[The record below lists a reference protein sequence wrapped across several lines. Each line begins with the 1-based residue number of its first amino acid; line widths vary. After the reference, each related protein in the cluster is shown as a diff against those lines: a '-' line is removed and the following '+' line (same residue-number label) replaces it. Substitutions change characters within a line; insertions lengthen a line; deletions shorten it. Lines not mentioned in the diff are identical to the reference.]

1 MYFDYNFFNL
11 GICEPFGNPIKA
23 EQGRLLFS
31 INRGCCFLASIT
43 SKTDMMDPQRYN
55 FVKVLI
61 IATTVY
67 VSFGQECRYEFVI
80 PEGNGVSCG
89 SPDVGRIDSEL
100 NIARERAN
108 SVAATLGAEITK
120 IESTA
125 TAVREELNV
134 LSQDLSLLKTQIG
147 KIDTEDQSYAD
158 MERTLIH
165 MNETMYN
172 DFKFL
177 SKKIMDTSSSLQMQ
191 MTRQMD
197 ILSAL
202 AGEEASQR
210 QLLDK
215 QTILLQE
222 VQRAPLLVQGLQTE
236 VNALKTN
243 VETNARKMN
252 DVESE
257 FRSTKV
263 ELKESGE
270 KVNAQLANVNVK
282 IDGLQSVL
290 LGVDLKAVQN
300 DIAAL
305 NQKSNS
311 LYSKLAYQEQVLDG
325 INPQRVSSKLAA
337 LEKEISSQRELVNG
351 FVNRTL
357 GSSPAGIS
365 QRLTSLEEAVKID
378 RDATKDMWTSLWNR
392 LNGAIKTLGDLS
404 RNVAT
409 LQKKWIWNNCA
420 WN

>member
-1 MYFDYNFFNL
+1 M
-11 GICEPFGNPIKA
+11 
-23 EQGRLLFS
+23 FS

-43 SKTDMMDPQRYN
+43 SKTEMMDPQRYS

-67 VSFGQECRYEFVI
+67 GSFGQECRYEFVI

-120 IESTA
+120 IESTS
-125 TAVREELNV
+125 TAVREELTV
-134 LSQDLSLLKTQIG
+134 LSQDLSLLKTQLG
-147 KIDTEDQSYAD
+147 KIGTQDESYAD

-263 ELKESGE
+263 ELRESGE

-300 DIAAL
+300 EIAAL
-305 NQKSNS
+305 HQKTNN
-311 LYSKLAYQEQVLDG
+311 LDSKLAYQGQVLDG
-325 INPQRVSSKLAA
+325 LNPQRVSSKLAA
-337 LEKEISSQRELVNG
+337 LEKEISAQRELVND

-392 LNGAIKTLGDLS
+392 LNGAVKTLGDLS

-409 LQKKWIWNNCA
+409 LQKK
-420 WN
+420 

>member
-1 MYFDYNFFNL
+1 M
-11 GICEPFGNPIKA
+11 
-23 EQGRLLFS
+23 FS

-43 SKTDMMDPQRYN
+43 SKTDMMDPQRYS

-67 VSFGQECRYEFVI
+67 GSFGQECRYEFVI

-120 IESTA
+120 IESTS
-125 TAVREELNV
+125 TAVREELTV
-134 LSQDLSLLKTQIG
+134 LSQDLSLLKTQLG
-147 KIDTEDQSYAD
+147 KIDTQDESYAD
-158 MERTLIH
+158 MERTVIH

-263 ELKESGE
+263 ELRESGE

-305 NQKSNS
+305 HQKTNN
-311 LYSKLAYQEQVLDG
+311 LDSKLAYQGQVLDG
-325 INPQRVSSKLAA
+325 LNPQRVSSKLAA
-337 LEKEISSQRELVNG
+337 LEKEISSQRELVND

-392 LNGAIKTLGDLS
+392 LNGAIKTLADLS

-409 LQKKWIWNNCA
+409 LQKK
-420 WN
+420 

>member
-1 MYFDYNFFNL
+1 
-11 GICEPFGNPIKA
+11 
-23 EQGRLLFS
+23 
-31 INRGCCFLASIT
+31 
-43 SKTDMMDPQRYN
+43 MDPQRYS

-67 VSFGQECRYEFVI
+67 GSFGQECRYEFVI

-120 IESTA
+120 IESTS

-134 LSQDLSLLKTQIG
+134 LSQDLSLLKTQLG
-147 KIDTEDQSYAD
+147 KIGTQDESYAD

-263 ELKESGE
+263 ELRESGE

-305 NQKSNS
+305 HQKTNN
-311 LYSKLAYQEQVLDG
+311 LDSKLAYQGQVLDG
-325 INPQRVSSKLAA
+325 LNPQRVSSKLAA
-337 LEKEISSQRELVNG
+337 LEKEISAQRELVND

-378 RDATKDMWTSLWNR
+378 RDATKDMWTNLWNR
-392 LNGAIKTLGDLS
+392 LNGAIKSLSDLS

>member
-1 MYFDYNFFNL
+1 M
-11 GICEPFGNPIKA
+11 
-23 EQGRLLFS
+23 FS

-43 SKTDMMDPQRYN
+43 SKTDMMDPQRYS

-67 VSFGQECRYEFVI
+67 GSFGQECRYEFVI

-120 IESTA
+120 IESTS
-125 TAVREELNV
+125 TAVREELTV
-134 LSQDLSLLKTQIG
+134 LSQDLSLLKTQLG
-147 KIDTEDQSYAD
+147 KIGTQDESYAD
-158 MERTLIH
+158 MERTVIH

-191 MTRQMD
+191 MTRQMN

-263 ELKESGE
+263 ELRESGE

-305 NQKSNS
+305 HQKTND
-311 LYSKLAYQEQVLDG
+311 LDSKLAYQGQVLDG
-325 INPQRVSSKLAA
+325 LNPQRVSSKLAA
-337 LEKEISSQRELVNG
+337 LEKEISSQRELVND

-392 LNGAIKTLGDLS
+392 LNGAVKTLGDLS

-409 LQKKWIWNNCA
+409 LQKK
-420 WN
+420 

>member
-409 LQKKWIWNNCA
+409 LQKK
-420 WN
+420 

>member
-1 MYFDYNFFNL
+1 M
-11 GICEPFGNPIKA
+11 
-23 EQGRLLFS
+23 FS

-43 SKTDMMDPQRYN
+43 SKTEMMDPQRYS

-67 VSFGQECRYEFVI
+67 GSFGQECRYEFVI

-120 IESTA
+120 IESTS

-134 LSQDLSLLKTQIG
+134 LSQDLSLLKTQLG
-147 KIDTEDQSYAD
+147 KIDTQDESYAD

-263 ELKESGE
+263 ELRESGE

-300 DIAAL
+300 EIAAL
-305 NQKSNS
+305 HQKTNN
-311 LYSKLAYQEQVLDG
+311 LDSKLAYQGQVLDG
-325 INPQRVSSKLAA
+325 LNPQRVSSKLAA
-337 LEKEISSQRELVNG
+337 LEKEISAQRELVND

-392 LNGAIKTLGDLS
+392 LNGAVKTLGDLS

-409 LQKKWIWNNCA
+409 LQKK
-420 WN
+420 

>member
-31 INRGCCFLASIT
+31 INRGCCFQASIT

-55 FVKVLI
+55 LVKVLI

-409 LQKKWIWNNCA
+409 LQKK
-420 WN
+420 

>member
-1 MYFDYNFFNL
+1 
-11 GICEPFGNPIKA
+11 
-23 EQGRLLFS
+23 
-31 INRGCCFLASIT
+31 
-43 SKTDMMDPQRYN
+43 MDPQRYN

-120 IESTA
+120 IESTS

-134 LSQDLSLLKTQIG
+134 LSQDLSLLKTQLG
-147 KIDTEDQSYAD
+147 KIGTQDESYAD

-263 ELKESGE
+263 ELRESGE
-270 KVNAQLANVNVK
+270 KVNVQLANVNVK

-290 LGVDLKAVQN
+290 LGIDLKAVQN

-305 NQKSNS
+305 HQKTNN
-311 LYSKLAYQEQVLDG
+311 LDSKLAYQGQVLDG
-325 INPQRVSSKLAA
+325 LNPQRVSSKLAA
-337 LEKEISSQRELVNG
+337 LEKEISAQRELVND

-378 RDATKDMWTSLWNR
+378 RDATKDMWVNLWNR
-392 LNGAIKTLGDLS
+392 LNGAVKTLGDLS

>member
-1 MYFDYNFFNL
+1 M
-11 GICEPFGNPIKA
+11 
-23 EQGRLLFS
+23 FS

-43 SKTDMMDPQRYN
+43 SKTEMMDPQRYS

-67 VSFGQECRYEFVI
+67 GSFGQECRYEFVI

-120 IESTA
+120 IESTS

-134 LSQDLSLLKTQIG
+134 LSQDLSLLKTQLG
-147 KIDTEDQSYAD
+147 KIGTQDESYAD
-158 MERTLIH
+158 MERTVIH

-263 ELKESGE
+263 ELRESGE

-300 DIAAL
+300 EIAAL
-305 NQKSNS
+305 HQKTNN
-311 LYSKLAYQEQVLDG
+311 LDSKLAYQGQVLDG
-325 INPQRVSSKLAA
+325 LNPQRVSSKLAA
-337 LEKEISSQRELVNG
+337 LEKEISAQRELVND

-392 LNGAIKTLGDLS
+392 LNGAVKTLGDLS

-409 LQKKWIWNNCA
+409 LQKK
-420 WN
+420 

>member
-1 MYFDYNFFNL
+1 
-11 GICEPFGNPIKA
+11 
-23 EQGRLLFS
+23 
-31 INRGCCFLASIT
+31 
-43 SKTDMMDPQRYN
+43 MDPQRYS

-67 VSFGQECRYEFVI
+67 GSFGQECRYEFVI

-120 IESTA
+120 IESTS
-125 TAVREELNV
+125 TAVREELTV
-134 LSQDLSLLKTQIG
+134 LSQDLSLLKTQLG
-147 KIDTEDQSYAD
+147 KIDTQDESYAD
-158 MERTLIH
+158 MERTVIH

-263 ELKESGE
+263 ELRESGE

-305 NQKSNS
+305 HQKTND
-311 LYSKLAYQEQVLDG
+311 LDSKLAYQGQVLDG
-325 INPQRVSSKLAA
+325 LNPQRVSSKLAA
-337 LEKEISSQRELVNG
+337 LEKEISSQRELVND

-392 LNGAIKTLGDLS
+392 LNGAVKTLGDLS

>member
-1 MYFDYNFFNL
+1 
-11 GICEPFGNPIKA
+11 
-23 EQGRLLFS
+23 
-31 INRGCCFLASIT
+31 
-43 SKTDMMDPQRYN
+43 MMDPQRYS

-67 VSFGQECRYEFVI
+67 GSFGQECRYEFVI

-120 IESTA
+120 IESTS

-134 LSQDLSLLKTQIG
+134 LSQDLSLLKTQLG
-147 KIDTEDQSYAD
+147 KIGTQDESYAD

-263 ELKESGE
+263 ELRESGE

-305 NQKSNS
+305 HQKTND
-311 LYSKLAYQEQVLDG
+311 LDSKLAYQGQVLDG
-325 INPQRVSSKLAA
+325 LNPQRVSSKLAA
-337 LEKEISSQRELVNG
+337 LEKEISAQRELVND

-392 LNGAIKTLGDLS
+392 LNGAVKTLGDLS

-409 LQKKWIWNNCA
+409 LQKK
-420 WN
+420 

>member
-1 MYFDYNFFNL
+1 M
-11 GICEPFGNPIKA
+11 
-23 EQGRLLFS
+23 FS

-43 SKTDMMDPQRYN
+43 SKTDMMDPQRYS

-67 VSFGQECRYEFVI
+67 GSFGQECRYEFVI

-120 IESTA
+120 IESTS
-125 TAVREELNV
+125 TAVREELTV
-134 LSQDLSLLKTQIG
+134 LSQDLSLLKTQLG
-147 KIDTEDQSYAD
+147 KIDTQDESYAD

-263 ELKESGE
+263 ELRESGE

-300 DIAAL
+300 EIAAL
-305 NQKSNS
+305 HQKTNN
-311 LYSKLAYQEQVLDG
+311 LDSKLAYQGQVLDG
-325 INPQRVSSKLAA
+325 LNPQRVSSKLAA
-337 LEKEISSQRELVNG
+337 LEKEISAQRELVND

-392 LNGAIKTLGDLS
+392 LNGAVKTLGDLS

-409 LQKKWIWNNCA
+409 LQKK
-420 WN
+420 